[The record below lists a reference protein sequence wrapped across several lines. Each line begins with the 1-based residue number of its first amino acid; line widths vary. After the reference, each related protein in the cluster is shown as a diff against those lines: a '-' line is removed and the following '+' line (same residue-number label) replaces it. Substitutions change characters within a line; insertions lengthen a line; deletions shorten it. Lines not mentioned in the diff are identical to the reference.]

1 MRSLLS
7 GSGFKQRWPA
17 PPAAVAVGTRVSS
30 RAPRTEP
37 YVRLSRIR
45 LPPRVCDGE
54 AIARPRV
61 EDDRFRKPV
70 VRQLRHPCP
79 CDPIL
84 LAAKPPRAPPE
95 VDHMVPEH
103 VQCPRIG
110 GHCVMVEVAADDVP
124 QPLSLFGNWL
134 MHAPPH
140 LLFDH
145 LELRLHAVS
154 PGLPLDLEFA
164 LASLAADEGEAQEV
178 EGLRLA
184 EPAPLAAFRR
194 KASELNEDLVYVR
207 GPLNR
212 SAAARQERPQHCPT
226 DVANSIVRVPP
237 GRCLARHA
245 YWLRRGAPFL
255 AIIAPGRRHPSK
267 PRTLPAEKSAARRG
281 KGGLP

>member
-1 MRSLLS
+1 MNCSGRPAKHAMNLLGLTIKSRRRLS
-7 GSGFKQRWPA
+7 GFGSGRVPEISPA
-17 PPAAVAVGTRVSS
+17 RRSASSLPIRSPKMIASSRGIAIVAVGTRVSS

-61 EDDRFRKPV
+61 EDDRSRKPV

-84 LAAKPPRAPPE
+84 LAAKPQRAPPE
-95 VDHMVPEH
+95 VDNMVPEH

-110 GHCVMVEVAADDVP
+110 RHCVIVEVAADDVP

-164 LASLAADEGEAQEV
+164 LASPAADEGEAQEV

-194 KASELNEDLVYVR
+194 KGECQKFCVRDFCEGGFYV
-207 GPLNR
+207 
-212 SAAARQERPQHCPT
+212 SVH
-226 DVANSIVRVPP
+226 
-237 GRCLARHA
+237 
-245 YWLRRGAPFL
+245 GA
-255 AIIAPGRRHPSK
+255 
-267 PRTLPAEKSAARRG
+267 
-281 KGGLP
+281 